1 MAHQLKKKKRRNFE
15 NNACTSALRRKAH
28 IQEIELIGVVFLLGR
43 NRAGWR
49 TWRRSWWATWHMLA
63 MASTSPTAPNT
74 TCAWRGTHD
83 ASPRMLNSDH
93 RPSPHVQEHLPASSV
108 LGVPV
113 PPQRKVWHAWIHAI
127 SSPLLTIRNTTQR
140 CLLSVRTTPCTRRGQ
155 DDVQS
160 LLAADAGRYDREYRI
175 QNTEGTKY
183 QTAVECANAA
193 EPGRET
199 QLRGQSRVT
208 RRRQPRLHN
217 YSYTI
222 SESEASRGNFWWAR
236 WRSIAWR
243 EEQR

>member
-1 MAHQLKKKKRRNFE
+1 MAHQLKKEKRRNFE
-15 NNACTSALRRKAH
+15 NTACTSALRRKAH
-28 IQEIELIGVVFLLGR
+28 IQEIELIGVVFLVGR

-49 TWRRSWWATWHMLA
+49 TWRRSWCATWHMLA

-83 ASPRMLNSDH
+83 TSPRMLNSDH

-140 CLLSVRTTPCTRRGQ
+140 CLLSVRTTPCARRGQ

-160 LLAADAGRYDREYRI
+160 LLAADAGRYDREYRK
-175 QNTEGTKY
+175 QNTEEGRNIRMRWK
-183 QTAVECANAA
+183 ARMRRNPAA
-193 EPGRET
+193 KRNFVV
-199 QLRGQSRVT
+199 S
-208 RRRQPRLHN
+208 H
-217 YSYTI
+217 
-222 SESEASRGNFWWAR
+222 ASRGAVVSHASR
-236 WRSIAWR
+236 GADSQDYITI
-243 EEQR
+243 Q